1 MSFILDALKKSE
13 NARQQNTPAE
23 FASVPS
29 RADTPSAPRWLW
41 ILGAL
46 LAFNAIVLL
55 AMSLRSAGAPSA
67 AAVSAPVTQPPLA
80 ANDVRPHPASFE
92 ERLSAARDSAAA
104 RPAAVRSGTVPEP
117 SAADATTTS
126 AARPAVLAAPVQ
138 PAAAADNPF
147 LPSLA
152 ELRLDGTLD
161 LPDLHID
168 IHVYSD
174 NPGDR
179 FVFINMN
186 KYRERDR
193 LAEGPVVREIRADG
207 VVLEHRTTRF
217 LLSRD

>member
-13 NARQQNTPAE
+13 NERQQNTPAE
-23 FASVPS
+23 FATVPS
-29 RADTPSAPRWLW
+29 RPDAPAAPRWLW

-46 LAFNAIVLL
+46 LAVNAIALL
-55 AMSLRSAGAPSA
+55 AMSMRGDGTAAPAVTVPAPGVLPPA
-67 AAVSAPVTQPPLA
+67 ATDDA
-80 ANDVRPHPASFE
+80 RPQAASFE

-104 RPAAVRSGTVPEP
+104 RPVPP
-117 SAADATTTS
+117 ADAVTD
-126 AARPAVLAAPVQ
+126 AAAAPVRM
-138 PAAAADNPF
+138 PAPASNPF

-161 LPDLHID
+161 VPDLHID

-174 NPGDR
+174 SPADR

-186 KYRERDR
+186 KYREKDR

-207 VVLEHRTTRF
+207 VVLEHRGTRF
-217 LLSRD
+217 LLARD